1 MCVIKYEQCK
11 NRLTHIYLNPA
22 EIKYYPF
29 MMSLDKC
36 SESYNYAN
44 DLSLKIV
51 FPVKQKM

>member
-44 DLSLKIV
+44 ELSPKIV